1 MGRGHYFCID
11 LIKLPLIQGDMEH
24 AIAALSDPTR
34 REIIEMLAGKEMP
47 AGAIASRFDMSAP
60 AVSQHLK
67 VLKEAKLVTVRAD
80 AQRRLYSLNKDGF
93 EEMDEW
99 LSRIRRYWSK
109 NLDAL
114 EKILRDQDK
123 AKGKK

>member
-1 MGRGHYFCID
+1 MD
-11 LIKLPLIQGDMEH
+11 H

-34 REIIEMLAGKEMP
+34 REIVEMLAGKELP

-67 VLKEAKLVTVRAD
+67 VLKDAKLVTVRAD
-80 AQRRLYSLNKDGF
+80 AQRRLYSLNKEGF

-99 LSRIRRYWSK
+99 LNRIRRFWTK

>member
-1 MGRGHYFCID
+1 MD
-11 LIKLPLIQGDMEH
+11 H

-34 REIIEMLAGKEMP
+34 RAILEMLAGKELP
-47 AGAIASRFDMSAP
+47 AGSIASNFAMSAP

-67 VLKEAKLVTVRAD
+67 VLKDAKLVNVRAD
-80 AQRRLYSLNKDGF
+80 AQRRLYSLNRDGF

-99 LSRIRRYWSK
+99 LSRIRRYWMR
-109 NLDAL
+109 NLDEL
-114 EKILRDQDK
+114 EKILRDEDK

>member
-1 MGRGHYFCID
+1 MD
-11 LIKLPLIQGDMEH
+11 H

-34 REIIEMLAGKEMP
+34 REIVEMLAGRELA
-47 AGAIASRFDMSAP
+47 AGEIASNFDISAP

-67 VLKEAKLVTVRAD
+67 VLKDAKLVNVRAD

-99 LSRIRRYWSK
+99 LRRIRRYWTK

-123 AKGKK
+123 AQDRAKGRK

>member
-1 MGRGHYFCID
+1 MD
-11 LIKLPLIQGDMEH
+11 H

-34 REIIEMLAGKEMP
+34 REIIEMLAGKELP
-47 AGAIASRFDMSAP
+47 AGAIAARFDISAP

-67 VLKEAKLVTVRAD
+67 VLKDAKLVTVRAD

-99 LSRIRRYWSK
+99 LQRIRRYWVR

-114 EKILRDQDK
+114 EKILRNEDMK
-123 AKGKK
+123 AGRKK

>member
-1 MGRGHYFCID
+1 MD
-11 LIKLPLIQGDMEH
+11 N

-34 REIIEMLAGKEMP
+34 REIVEMLAGKELQ
-47 AGAIASRFDMSAP
+47 AGAIASRFDISAP
-60 AVSQHLK
+60 AISQHLK
-67 VLKEAKLVTVRAD
+67 ILKDAKLVTVRAD

-99 LSRIRRYWSK
+99 LSRIRRFWSK
-109 NLDAL
+109 RLDTL
-114 EKILRDQDK
+114 EKILRDEDK

>member
-1 MGRGHYFCID
+1 MD
-11 LIKLPLIQGDMEH
+11 N

-34 REIIEMLAGKEMP
+34 LKIVEMLAGKELP
-47 AGAIASRFDMSAP
+47 AGTIASRFDMSAP

-67 VLKEAKLVTVRAD
+67 VLKEAKLVSVRAD

-99 LSRIRRYWSK
+99 LSRIRRFWNK
-109 NLDAL
+109 RLDAL
-114 EKILRDQDK
+114 EKILRDEDK
-123 AKGKK
+123 AAGRKK

>member
-1 MGRGHYFCID
+1 MGRRHYFCID
-11 LIKLPLIQGDMEH
+11 LIKLSLIQVDMEH

-67 VLKEAKLVTVRAD
+67 VLKDARLVSVRAD

>member
-11 LIKLPLIQGDMEH
+11 LIKLSLIQGDMEH

-67 VLKEAKLVTVRAD
+67 VLKDARLVSVRAD

>member
-1 MGRGHYFCID
+1 MD
-11 LIKLPLIQGDMEH
+11 H

-34 REIIEMLAGKEMP
+34 REILEMLAGRELA
-47 AGAIASRFDMSAP
+47 AGAIAARFDMSAP

-67 VLKEAKLVTVRAD
+67 VLKDAKLVTVRAD

-99 LSRIRRYWSK
+99 LSRIRRYWMK

-114 EKILRDQDK
+114 EKILRDQEKDQDK
-123 AKGKK
+123 AKRKK